1 MKEKEII
8 KKLQAGDEHEVEHIV
23 KENYPFV
30 YSYLYRRCGNQ
41 DLAKELTQETFYK
54 FFQNIHSYEP
64 KGKLLNYLYRIAL
77 HLFYDET
84 RKRKFYTDEEIDFNQ
99 LRDDKESVQ
108 ETINRKQKIKDVREI
123 LKKLPSQHQDILI
136 FRFYQELKFKD
147 ISTITGLPVS
157 TLKSRY
163 QAALKLV
170 EQYWKEGDKS

>member
-1 MKEKEII
+1 MRDSDII
-8 KKLQAGDEHEVEHIV
+8 KKLQAGNENEVDMIISKH
-23 KENYPFV
+23 YPSV

-41 DLAKELTQETFYK
+41 DMAKELTQETFYK

-77 HLFYDET
+77 HLFYDEI
-84 RKRKFYTDEEIDFNQ
+84 RKKKFLIEDEFDVNQ
-99 LRDDKESVQ
+99 IEDKQESISEHIAKKQQIQ
-108 ETINRKQKIKDVREI
+108 EVKEI
-123 LKKLPSQHQDILI
+123 LRKLPSNHQDILI

-147 ISTITGLPVS
+147 ISLITGLPIS

-170 EQYWKEGDKS
+170 KHYWKEGEHS